1 MHKKMA
7 FVNGRVHTPLGVK
20 EALLIKGGRVTELG
34 SSADIAPAANLAGEG
49 DMTVLDLKGRS
60 VFPGFGD
67 SHMHFMAWLESQ
79 ELLDLRSCKSI
90 DEMRTALKLYIETH
104 PVAEGGWY
112 RGRGWNDANWAE
124 GRRPTRWDL
133 DDLSPRNPVVLT
145 RTCGHV
151 AVANTVALKVAGV
164 TADTHVEGGVIGI
177 DSDGEPDGILCEAAG
192 RYVYNHIPK
201 LQDEDLRLL
210 LKKYG
215 PLVASFGLTQL
226 HSDDVGMFGFDFRRA
241 IGFYMKAERDGLLP
255 FRVRQQL
262 MLPKRE
268 LLMDFLSE
276 GWRTG
281 DGTPFYQIGPL
292 KLICDGSLGGRTAF
306 LLHDYADKPGDRGLA
321 MFDQERLNEMI
332 FIAHSSGMQ
341 VAAHA
346 IGDGALEMCLNAFE
360 AAQSESPG
368 IFRHKIVHAQIA
380 DDRQFDRMKNLQ
392 VGAAIQPSFVP
403 SDRSMAIE
411 RLGEQWASR
420 SYRWKTML
428 RKGIVLSGGSD
439 APIESLRPLDG
450 IHAAVTRQ
458 SQSENPEE
466 SWTPEEKLS
475 VAEAISL
482 YTWGNAWHGS
492 NEKRRGEISVGRDA
506 DLVVLERD
514 PFVEP
519 VADLWKIPVAM
530 TLCGGNVTY
539 IGENW

>member
-1 MHKKMA
+1 MA
-7 FVNGRVHTPLGVK
+7 FVNGRVHTPLGVR
-20 EALLIKGGRVTELG
+20 EALLIEGGRVAELG
-34 SSADIAPAANLAGEG
+34 TNAEIAPRANGTSDG
-49 DMTVLDLKGRS
+49 DMEVFDLKGRS

-90 DEMRTALKLYIETH
+90 GELRTALKAYIETH
-104 PVAEGGWY
+104 PLAEGGWY
-112 RGRGWNDANWAE
+112 RGRGWNDANLAE
-124 GRRPTRWDL
+124 GRRPTRRDL

-145 RTCGHV
+145 RICGHV
-151 AVANTVALKVAGV
+151 TVANTVALKMAGI
-164 TADTHVEGGVIGI
+164 TADTHVEGGVVGIG
-177 DSDGEPDGILCEAAG
+177 SDGEPDGILGEAAS
-192 RYVYNHIPK
+192 RYVYNQIPW
-201 LQDEDLRLL
+201 LRDEDMRRLL
-210 LKKYG
+210 EKYG

-226 HSDDVGMFGFDFRRA
+226 HSDDFGMFGFDFRRA
-241 IGFYMKAERDGLLP
+241 INFYMNAERDGLLP
-255 FRVRQQL
+255 FRLRQQL
-262 MLPKRE
+262 MLPRRD
-268 LLMDFLSE
+268 LLVDFLSE

-281 DGTPFYQIGPL
+281 DGTPFYQIGPV

-306 LLHDYADKPGDRGLA
+306 MLQDYADKPGERGIA
-321 MFDQERLNEMI
+321 MFDQERLNELV

-341 VAAHA
+341 IAAHA

-360 AAQSESPG
+360 AAQSTSPG

-380 DDRQFDRMKNLQ
+380 DDRQLDRMKNLR

-428 RKGIVLSGGSD
+428 RKGIALSGGSD

-458 SQSENPEE
+458 SPSVDENPEE
-466 SWTPEEKLS
+466 SWIPEEKLS

-482 YTWGNAWHGS
+482 YTWGNAWHGG
-492 NEKRRGEISVGRDA
+492 NEKRRGEIAVGRDA
-506 DLVVLERD
+506 DLAVLDRD

-519 VADLWKIPVAM
+519 VTDLWKIPVAM
-530 TLCGGNVTY
+530 TLCGGRVTHG
-539 IGENW
+539 GEDS